1 MSNLCRTLLFCPASN
16 PKLLFTAP
24 IYQADGIIFDLEDS
38 VRYDE
43 KDAARELLAEALKS
57 IEYDSCEVFARIN
70 PLDTEFGEEDVRVL
84 VAAGLRRIR
93 LPMTQ
98 CSDDVDRL
106 CKLLDQVEDDFGV
119 ERGSTRVQCAIET
132 PLGVHNVYE
141 IAKASE
147 RIVSISFGA
156 EDYTRSL
163 GIERKDAAEALLYP
177 RSRITSVAALAGID
191 AIDTVWSDISDMDG
205 FRSEVLQ
212 AKNLGFAGKACI
224 HPSQIEVV
232 HDVFTPD
239 KESVQQSV
247 EIMQIAKDLDIE
259 KGGVALLKG
268 KMIDIPVID
277 KARRIVRLAKGA
289 GLIKESDNV

>member
-24 IYQADGIIFDLEDS
+24 IYKADCIIFDLEDS

-57 IEYDSCEVFARIN
+57 IEYDNCEVFARIN

-106 CKLLDQVEDDFGV
+106 CKLLDQVEDEFGV
-119 ERGSTRVQCAIET
+119 DRGSTRVQCAIET

-141 IAKASE
+141 IATASE

-163 GIERKDAAEALLYP
+163 GIDRKDATKALLYP
-177 RSRITSVAALAGID
+177 RSRIASVAAIAGID
-191 AIDTVWSDISDMDG
+191 AIDTVWSDISDIGG
-205 FRSEVLQ
+205 FRNEVVQ

-232 HDVFTPD
+232 HDVYTPD
-239 KESVQQSV
+239 IESVQQSV

-259 KGGVALLKG
+259 KGGVALLNG